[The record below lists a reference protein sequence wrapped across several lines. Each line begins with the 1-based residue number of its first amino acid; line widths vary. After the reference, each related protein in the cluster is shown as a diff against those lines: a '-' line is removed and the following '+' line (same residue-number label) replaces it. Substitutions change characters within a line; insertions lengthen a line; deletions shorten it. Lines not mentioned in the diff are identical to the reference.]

1 VIPAG
6 TCGQASGANDLI
18 RVTKRE
24 MLARGLVGKVQL
36 RVTGCHGY
44 CELEPSVL
52 VVPSGTFYPRVDM
65 AGMARIVEAVAR
77 DEVMEDLLYVDEATG
92 RRIRR
97 QADIPFFRHQTR
109 NLLSRNER
117 ADPSGSSTTSG
128 KGATRAGHGP
138 GAGRPGRVIDR

>member
-1 VIPAG
+1 
-6 TCGQASGANDLI
+6 
-18 RVTKRE
+18 

-65 AGMARIVEAVAR
+65 AAMARIVEAVAR
-77 DEVMEDLLYVDEATG
+77 DEVLEDLLYVDESTG

-97 QADIPFFRHQTR
+97 QADIPFFRGQT
-109 NLLSRNER
+109 
-117 ADPSGSSTTSG
+117 AHP
-128 KGATRAGHGP
+128 AVAQRAGGP
-138 GAGRPGRVIDR
+138 HPSCHYIREGGYAALATVLERRDPAWVIER